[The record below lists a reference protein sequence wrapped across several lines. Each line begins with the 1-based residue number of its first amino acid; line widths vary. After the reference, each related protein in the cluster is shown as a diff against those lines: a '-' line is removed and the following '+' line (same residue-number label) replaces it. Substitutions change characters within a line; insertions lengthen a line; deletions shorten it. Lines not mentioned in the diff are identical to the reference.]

1 MGPAPCRTR
10 TTLAA
15 ECFDERIQALA
26 TIEPSTAWW
35 DARRDAQRRA
45 TVAAAAQ
52 ELRSQS

>member
-1 MGPAPCRTR
+1 
-10 TTLAA
+10 LAA